1 MKRKCSIFLAITL
14 VLQLL
19 LSSIVVV
26 NAEEP
31 AESAPYQAPESPAVT
46 YNMNIDWK
54 YKRAEDNA
62 VFPLATAMAGVAK
75 DGKQFYD
82 VDYDDSDWETV
93 SVPHAV
99 NAEDSFDGVGLD
111 AGEASLYRG
120 FMFYRKNITIP
131 ASDAGK
137 KLILEVEAIRQ
148 SIYLYANGELVGYYE
163 AGIAPVG
170 FDITD
175 YVTPGEEAVI
185 AIATDN
191 ASSRGSS
198 FQTQETIP
206 GHEPGDL
213 SGVGYQWNTKD
224 FNEVQGGLT
233 GNVILYAKNK
243 IYQTLPLYNNL
254 KTTGNYIYG
263 SNFDF
268 RENSADITVEAEVRN
283 ETTEAKDITLEVNVV
298 DGDGNLVSTFSKT
311 ENVPAATDT
320 ATDHF
325 VSMVPENAYNE
336 AGEGQENNDVDTS
349 TVDVTKIT
357 ATENVSDLNFWSD
370 VSPYLYTV
378 YTVLKDGETVI
389 DVQEK
394 TTGFREVKYDNV
406 NGLQINGTTT
416 YLKGYAQ
423 RSTNEWAA
431 IGVANDWLEDI
442 DMQLIKESNANFI
455 RWMHVAPKPN
465 AIRSGDKYG
474 VISVAPAGDKEGDT
488 TGRNWDQ
495 RVEAMRDVIIYYR
508 NSPSVIFYEA
518 GNNQITAAHM
528 REMTEL
534 RKELDPS
541 GGRMMGC
548 RTISSPEQIQEAEW
562 AGTMLYRHD
571 SAAYASMQ
579 ETGNYIPILE
589 TEYHRNEAPRRVW
602 DDYSPPDYD
611 YVNKWLGDGGSK
623 TDGYDIWDQTQEDF
637 SRTMFNSG
645 DGYSYYYNNRVG
657 GTGNNYYSG
666 AAMMVWSD
674 SNMHVRNCGVEN
686 ARTSGR
692 VDPVRIKK
700 ESFYAIQAAQS
711 DTPAIHILG
720 HWNYPEYIEGDREN
734 GNYWYEDKTWNGT
747 YWEPNGTWL
756 QRDPTNKTVYV
767 IGSAGI
773 SKVELYVN
781 GELVGTDTKPDDNY
795 IYAFDG
801 IDVTQSGA
809 VSAKA
814 YNEREEVVAEHEIK
828 TAGEPARIR
837 LTPVTGP
844 DGLIADGSD
853 LAYVDVEIVDEE
865 GNVCPLDERKI
876 NFTISENGKFLGGYN
891 SGVDDRIVNHKDYVF
906 AECGV
911 NRVFVQSTRNAGDI
925 TLTATA
931 EGMQPVTI
939 TITSSAL
946 ELTDGLT
953 TQMQRSFEQGEV
965 PPPPQE
971 EPVPALRS
979 LGDSL
984 TADWD
989 EENGNVVTV
998 ADAEKDY
1005 YTVTVNGT
1013 PVEFDEA
1020 DKPYRPDSNTGVVG
1034 NINKVMDAIVAAGS
1048 VASYTYTTTGSVPDY
1063 AASFGD
1069 IPYVTIISAD
1079 KKIEVLNGSTN
1090 IFVNEESDS
1099 LMNFEAAA
1107 TEDGSGIMTELS
1119 AVLAFVDGVEVV
1131 TDSESKTLT
1140 ITVQAPP
1147 VALFSNDEFDVY
1159 ADNDSLI
1166 SFDPDTNTV
1175 SVTGSADT
1183 ASAELIAA
1191 SYDENGAL
1199 TELYVYPVSVDDGE
1213 VSDPIEIESNIDGN
1227 AKVKFMLWS
1236 ELGQA
1241 QPVSGAVTVVK
1252 SQEPE
1257 EPTQQP
1263 GESTQGPEATQQPGE
1278 PTQGPEATQ
1287 QPGEPT
1293 QEPEEPTQE
1302 PTEPGGVDQVYEY
1315 DWIAY
1320 ENDCEEAFDGLI
1332 AMEGAPDGSM
1342 YLQNVDVDPSEK
1354 GNGVCFPG
1362 LSENSKADIMW
1373 EADVRFDADG
1383 SGITPFDNGDKKL
1396 GTCVR
1401 RHDVDGVP
1409 NLSIQT
1415 GGSNFT
1421 NYLEID
1427 PAKWYHIVLI
1437 GRYSAADAQTD
1448 MIVYEYDGA
1457 DKVLKGEYTAVNQR
1471 NMSANNSNGAS
1482 HLNVH
1487 PGTSI
1492 DNVRITMLGADT
1504 LTITCEGTEIT
1515 AGNTKQF
1522 SYDAT
1527 RQGAYITKPA
1537 VTWEVYDA
1545 ANENPLED
1553 ENITIDQNGILNVG
1567 LNAAEQTI
1575 NVRATAE
1582 SGIMSSV
1589 EINVKAVDI
1598 SNVKF
1603 DSLTLTAEREYVSA
1617 NEPLEINVSASKD
1630 GEEVELTD
1638 EDLIWYVCDAANMR
1652 KLGDDLKWIKIENGV
1667 LTVDEKAVTQDIT
1680 VRAADPTDAV
1690 RGSIAVHIKAVDALE
1705 GNEDGSMDRL
1715 LVSDNCETSIANAVL
1730 TPDAPDGTS
1739 GYTATAGFQ
1748 TGHITETAGDI
1759 VIEMDI
1765 RFDQEGAGFQPAKN
1779 GKLNTCVIY
1788 HNGQLAVQTGS
1799 SNYTNYGEISPDKWY
1814 HITIIRK
1821 MESYAHIIFEEYD
1834 ENGERTNRRL
1844 IKDVNQRNDEPTA
1857 FININAGTSYDNL
1870 RVLTP
1875 VPDEITI
1882 STDVQTVFAGGTVQ
1896 ATAELF
1902 WNELEMKNP
1911 DSSMFE
1917 YRIYDS
1923 EDRYPLESDLITV
1936 DGTGLI
1942 TIDPMAEAQDVYV
1955 RAESKLS
1962 DAYASAKFSI
1972 TSSDIFKINKLG
1984 INEDGNKLVR
1994 LYVDKNFFYEDDV
2007 TFMTVIYDEN
2017 GAVTASSARQMYGDA
2032 LSTGENEVSIDVDLP
2047 ADFDKVTD
2055 TIKVFVFTTV
2065 STEDVTEPDGTLSVT
2080 KSENGV
2086 TIDTLPAYDSGS
2098 DVIVMVLKADADETN
2113 VMSDDILYF
2122 NESSEIAD
2130 GFTAAWTQEYDGDC
2144 IVKTA
2149 GNIAGTL
2156 TVSAA
2161 HTAAE
2166 SSE

>member
-31 AESAPYQAPESPAVT
+31 AENTPYQVPESPAVT

-54 YKRAEDNA
+54 YKRAADNA
-62 VFPLATAMAGVAK
+62 VFPLATAMEGVAK
-75 DGKQFYD
+75 EGKQFYD

-99 NAEDSFDGVGLD
+99 NAEDSFDGAGVD

-148 SIYLYANGELVGYYE
+148 SIYLYANGQLVGYYE

-170 FDITD
+170 FNITD
-175 YVTPGEEAVI
+175 YVTPGQEAVI

-191 ASSRGSS
+191 ASARGSS
-198 FQTQETIP
+198 FNTQETVP

-283 ETTEAKDITLEVNVV
+283 ETSDAKDITLEVNVV

-320 ATDHF
+320 ANDQF
-325 VSMVPENAYNE
+325 VSMVPENAYND
-336 AGEGQENNDVDTS
+336 AGEGQENNDVDMS

-357 ATENVSDLNFWSD
+357 ATENISDLNFWSD

-378 YTVLKDGETVI
+378 YTVLKDGDTVI

-474 VISVAPAGDKEGDT
+474 VISVAPAGDKEGDA

-518 GNNQITAAHM
+518 GNNQITPEHM
-528 REMTEL
+528 KEMTDL

-548 RTISSPEQIQEAEW
+548 RTINTPEQIAEAEW

-571 SAAYASMQ
+571 SSAYASMQ
-579 ETGNYIPILE
+579 ETGNFIPILE

-623 TDGYDIWDQTQEDF
+623 TDGFDVWDQTQEDF

-657 GTGNNYYSG
+657 GPGNNYYSG

-720 HWNYPEYIEGDREN
+720 HWNYPEYIEGDKEN

-747 YWEPNGTWL
+747 YWEPNGTML
-756 QRDPTNKTVYV
+756 QRDPTDKTVYV
-767 IGSAGI
+767 IGSDDI
-773 SKVELYVN
+773 DKVELYVN
-781 GELVGTDTKPDDNY
+781 DRLVGTDETPTDNY

-801 IDVTQSGA
+801 IDVTESGK

-814 YNEREEVVAEHEIK
+814 YNERNEVVAEHEIK
-828 TAGEPARIR
+828 TAGEAARIR

-853 LAYVDVEIVDEE
+853 IAYVDVEVVDEE

-876 NFTISENGKFLGGYN
+876 SFTISSNGKFLGGYN
-891 SGVDDRIVNHKDYVF
+891 SGLGERIVNHKDYVF

-911 NRVFVQSTRNAGDI
+911 NRVFVQSTREAGEI

-931 EGMQPVTI
+931 EGMQPVPI
-939 TITSSAL
+939 TITSNAL

-971 EPVPALRS
+971 EAVPALRS
-979 LGDSL
+979 LGESL

-1005 YTVTVNGT
+1005 YTITVNGT
-1013 PVEFDEA
+1013 PVEFDE
-1020 DKPYRPDSNTGVVG
+1020 DDRPYRPDSNTGVVG
-1034 NINKVMDAIVAAGS
+1034 NINAILDAIRSAGS
-1048 VASYTYTTTGSVPDY
+1048 DMTYTYTTTGSVPDY

-1069 IPYVTIISAD
+1069 IPYVTILSGD
-1079 KKIEVLNGSTN
+1079 DKIEVINGSTN
-1090 IFVNEESDS
+1090 IFVNGSSGS
-1099 LMNFEAAA
+1099 LMNFEAVENDIG
-1107 TEDGSGIMTELS
+1107 TGINADIS
-1119 AVLAFVDGVEVV
+1119 AVLAYIDGVSAL
-1131 TDSESKTLT
+1131 TDSESKTMA
-1140 ITVQAPP
+1140 ITVDTPE
-1147 VALFSNDEFDVY
+1147 VALFSNEDVTVF
-1159 ADNDSLI
+1159 AEGDGNSLI
-1166 SFDPDTNTV
+1166 SYDPDNN
-1175 SVTGSADT
+1175 SVIITGTPDT

-1191 SYDENGAL
+1191 SYDGNGIL
-1199 TELYVYPVSVDDGE
+1199 LGLNIYPVSVADGE
-1213 VSDPIEIESNIDGN
+1213 TSEPIAVDADVNSAG
-1227 AKVKFMLWS
+1227 KVKLMLWNS
-1236 ELGQA
+1236 LENA
-1241 QPVSGAVTVVK
+1241 QSLSSAIEVIA
-1252 SQEPE
+1252 QNPE
-1257 EPTQQP
+1257 ETQ
-1263 GESTQGPEATQQPGE
+1263 A
-1278 PTQGPEATQ
+1278 
-1287 QPGEPT
+1287 PGEPT
-1293 QEPEEPTQE
+1293 QEPEEPTQA
-1302 PTEPGGVDQVYEY
+1302 PSEPGNIDEVYDHDSVE
-1315 DWIAY
+1315 Y
-1320 ENDCEEAFDGLI
+1320 ENSCDTANIDGLV
-1332 AMEGAPDGSM
+1332 AGEGTAPDGSA
-1342 YLQNVDVDPSEK
+1342 YLQNVDYDPDGK
-1354 GNGVCFPG
+1354 GTGACFGG
-1362 LSENSKADIMW
+1362 LAENSKADIMW

-1383 SGITPFDNGDKKL
+1383 SGITPYDNGDKKL

-1415 GGSNFT
+1415 GSTDYT

-1457 DKVLKGEYTAVNQR
+1457 DKVLKGTYTNVNQR
-1471 NMSANNSNGAS
+1471 NMSANNNNGAS

-1487 PGTSI
+1487 VGTSI
-1492 DNVRITMLGADT
+1492 DNVRVTMLGADT
-1504 LTITCEGTEIT
+1504 LTITCEGTDIT

-1545 ANENPLED
+1545 ANANPLED

-1567 LNAAEQTI
+1567 INAAEQTI
-1575 NVRATAE
+1575 NVRATAA
-1582 SGIMSSV
+1582 SGLTASV

-1603 DSLTLTAEREYVSA
+1603 DLLELTADSDYVSA
-1617 NEPLEINVSASKD
+1617 SEPLEITATASKD
-1630 GEEVELTD
+1630 GEPVELTD

-1652 KLGDDLKWIKIENGV
+1652 KLGDDLKWIKVENGV
-1667 LTVDEKAVTQDIT
+1667 LTVDEKAISQDIT

-1690 RGSIAVHIKAVDALE
+1690 RGSIAVHIKSSDALE

-1715 LVSDNCETSIANAVL
+1715 LYADNCETSIANAIL
-1730 TPDAPDGTS
+1730 TENAPDGTS
-1739 GYTATAGFQ
+1739 AYTATAGYQ
-1748 TGHITETAGDI
+1748 TGNISETAGDI
-1759 VIEMDI
+1759 VVEMDI

-1779 GKLNTCVIY
+1779 GKLNTCVVY
-1788 HNGQLAVQTGS
+1788 HNGQLAVQTGGS
-1799 SNYTNYGEISPDKWY
+1799 SYTNYGEISPDKWY
-1814 HITIIRK
+1814 HITLIRK

-1857 FININAGTSYDNL
+1857 FVNINAGTSYDNL
-1870 RVLTP
+1870 RILTP
-1875 VPDEITI
+1875 VPDDISI
-1882 STDVQTVFAGGTVQ
+1882 STDVETVFAGNTVQ
-1896 ATAELF
+1896 ATATLY

-1917 YRIYDS
+1917 FRIYDS
-1923 EDRYPLESDLITV
+1923 EDRYPLDSELITV
-1936 DGTGLI
+1936 DSTGLI
-1942 TIDPMAEAQDVYV
+1942 SVDPMADEQDVYV

-1962 DAYASAKFSI
+1962 DAYASAKFSVI
-1972 TSSDIFKINKLG
+1972 SSDIFTIKQLG

-1994 LYVDKNFFYEDDV
+1994 LYVDKNFFYEDYV

-2017 GAVTASSARQMYGDA
+2017 GAVVQSSSRQMYGDA
-2032 LSTGENEVSIDVDLP
+2032 LSSGANEVSIDIDLP
-2047 ADFDKVTD
+2047 SDFDKETD
-2055 TIKVFVFTTV
+2055 TIKVFVFTTA
-2065 STEDVTEPDGTLSVT
+2065 STEEETVPDGTLTVSKT
-2080 KSENGV
+2080 DGGV

-2098 DVIVMVLKADADETN
+2098 DVIVMVIKADADETN
-2113 VMSDDILYF
+2113 VTGEDILYF
-2122 NESSEIAD
+2122 NESSDVAS

-2149 GNIAGTL
+2149 GNISGTL

-2166 SSE
+2166 TTE